1 MMARVYQRILT
12 FMLLL
17 TSVFAQAADYPS
29 PPNPFRYV
37 VDYTRTLS
45 TTEWQTLENALIEYG
60 NKTSSQI
67 AVVILPSTGNEEIS
81 SYAFNLGNKWGI
93 GRKKER
99 NGILFLVAKNDRK
112 VFIAT
117 GYGLEAALPDA
128 ITASIIR
135 NDVLPYFRQEQ
146 YAQGIAKGLSS
157 IIAATQGEYAPV
169 VNTAEEES
177 DGEMDLMF
185 FLLFALIIGL
195 IFFPRGGNV
204 YISPQTADRIIR
216 TTSTIHRNGGF
227 GGGSFGG
234 RSGRSG
240 GGYGG
245 FGGGGFGG
253 GGAGGSW

>member
-169 VNTAEEES
+169 VTAEEES